1 MSVQQTVRPLG
12 RVGEEVVQADGR
24 AGGRACEG
32 GRAAG
37 AVYRVVLTEWWR
49 PGAPAASEKREAR
62 FVRIRPGE
70 GLSRSLSWKL
80 RPRIPDLT

>member
-1 MSVQQTVRPLG
+1 VLTVSVQQTVRPLG

-37 AVYRVVLTEWWR
+37 AVCRVVLTEWWR
-49 PGAPAASEKREAR
+49 PGAPAASEKRD
-62 FVRIRPGE
+62 
-70 GLSRSLSWKL
+70 S
-80 RPRIPDLT
+80 